1 MSKKRVDNK
10 KFRKIEK
17 NDKIGKN
24 YQKRKNRV
32 ILPLLFFIVCFLI
45 GAFIYSNR
53 TKASVC
59 VKEYFK
65 LLGNKEYDKMYDL
78 VSTDMSKDDFVN
90 RVKNIY
96 DGIEASDIS
105 ITIGANSIDNVD
117 GTTKVT
123 YTNSMQ
129 TMAGELS
136 FVNSCKVKEFNGKY
150 KILWTSSVIYP
161 DLSNDEKV
169 RVNKEE
175 STRGSLLDRNDIPIA
190 KDGTVY
196 EVGIVPGK
204 LNEKEKSI
212 KEISNLLKI
221 DEEQINK
228 SLNASYVTDNTF
240 VPLKKFSKENQELKL
255 DLLKIKGIMITD
267 AKARVYPYKNATSIM
282 TGYVQNGE
290 GKSGLEYALND
301 KLKGEDG
308 QEIYIEKDGKKDK
321 TIIKKSVKNG
331 ESIKLTV
338 DANVMKQI
346 YEKYANDEACVV
358 KMNYA
363 TGEIIALV
371 STPSYDANDFSV
383 GISDEEW
390 QELQND
396 EKKPMY
402 NRYLSIYVPG
412 SSIKPIVGAI
422 GLETNSF
429 TASENFGKSTKK
441 WQKDASWEDLYVT
454 TLETYDG
461 DSNLENALIYSDN
474 IYFAKAALKIGES
487 TFKKWL
493 DNLMFNEKIEFTQ
506 DIQKS
511 MYGKIDSDASLANS
525 GYGQAE
531 MLVNPI
537 HLASMYSMF
546 ATSGTMVKPYIL
558 YEKDGN
564 SKKKTL
570 KENIITE
577 KTCETIK
584 QDLKEVVEKGTAK
597 DCMIEGKNI
606 YGKTGTAEK
615 KKDQNDKNGEEIGWF
630 NAFDDQN
637 NLIISMCENVK
648 NKGGSHYVVKKT
660 KEIFEET

>member
-10 KFRKIEK
+10 KFRKTEK
-17 NDKIGKN
+17 NDKGGKS
-24 YQKRKNRV
+24 QKKRKNRV
-32 ILPLLFFIVCFLI
+32 IFPLLFLIVCFII

-228 SLNASYVTDNTF
+228 SL
-240 VPLKKFSKENQELKL
+240 
-255 DLLKIKGIMITD
+255 I
-267 AKARVYPYKNATSIM
+267 SI
-282 TGYVQNGE
+282 
-290 GKSGLEYALND
+290 S
-301 KLKGEDG
+301 KLKFCF
-308 QEIYIEKDGKKDK
+308 
-321 TIIKKSVKNG
+321 
-331 ESIKLTV
+331 LF
-338 DANVMKQI
+338 
-346 YEKYANDEACVV
+346 
-358 KMNYA
+358 
-363 TGEIIALV
+363 L
-371 STPSYDANDFSV
+371 
-383 GISDEEW
+383 
-390 QELQND
+390 
-396 EKKPMY
+396 
-402 NRYLSIYVPG
+402 
-412 SSIKPIVGAI
+412 
-422 GLETNSF
+422 NS
-429 TASENFGKSTKK
+429 N
-441 WQKDASWEDLYVT
+441 
-454 TLETYDG
+454 
-461 DSNLENALIYSDN
+461 
-474 IYFAKAALKIGES
+474 
-487 TFKKWL
+487 
-493 DNLMFNEKIEFTQ
+493 
-506 DIQKS
+506 
-511 MYGKIDSDASLANS
+511 
-525 GYGQAE
+525 
-531 MLVNPI
+531 
-537 HLASMYSMF
+537 
-546 ATSGTMVKPYIL
+546 
-558 YEKDGN
+558 
-564 SKKKTL
+564 
-570 KENIITE
+570 
-577 KTCETIK
+577 
-584 QDLKEVVEKGTAK
+584 
-597 DCMIEGKNI
+597 
-606 YGKTGTAEK
+606 
-615 KKDQNDKNGEEIGWF
+615 
-630 NAFDDQN
+630 
-637 NLIISMCENVK
+637 
-648 NKGGSHYVVKKT
+648 
-660 KEIFEET
+660 

>member
-1 MSKKRVDNK
+1 
-10 KFRKIEK
+10 
-17 NDKIGKN
+17 
-24 YQKRKNRV
+24 
-32 ILPLLFFIVCFLI
+32 
-45 GAFIYSNR
+45 
-53 TKASVC
+53 
-59 VKEYFK
+59 
-65 LLGNKEYDKMYDL
+65 
-78 VSTDMSKDDFVN
+78 
-90 RVKNIY
+90 
-96 DGIEASDIS
+96 
-105 ITIGANSIDNVD
+105 
-117 GTTKVT
+117 
-123 YTNSMQ
+123 
-129 TMAGELS
+129 
-136 FVNSCKVKEFNGKY
+136 
-150 KILWTSSVIYP
+150 
-161 DLSNDEKV
+161 
-169 RVNKEE
+169 
-175 STRGSLLDRNDIPIA
+175 
-190 KDGTVY
+190 
-196 EVGIVPGK
+196 
-204 LNEKEKSI
+204 
-212 KEISNLLKI
+212 
-221 DEEQINK
+221 
-228 SLNASYVTDNTF
+228 
-240 VPLKKFSKENQELKL
+240 
-255 DLLKIKGIMITD
+255 
-267 AKARVYPYKNATSIM
+267 
-282 TGYVQNGE
+282 
-290 GKSGLEYALND
+290 
-301 KLKGEDG
+301 
-308 QEIYIEKDGKKDK
+308 
-321 TIIKKSVKNG
+321 
-331 ESIKLTV
+331 
-338 DANVMKQI
+338 
-346 YEKYANDEACVV
+346 
-358 KMNYA
+358 
-363 TGEIIALV
+363 
-371 STPSYDANDFSV
+371 
-383 GISDEEW
+383 
-390 QELQND
+390 
-396 EKKPMY
+396 MY
-402 NRYLSIYVPG
+402 NRYLSIYVPV

-511 MYGKIDSDASLANS
+511 TYGKIDSDASLANS

-637 NLIISMCENVK
+637 NLIISICENVM

>member
-1 MSKKRVDNK
+1 M
-10 KFRKIEK
+10 
-17 NDKIGKN
+17 
-24 YQKRKNRV
+24 
-32 ILPLLFFIVCFLI
+32 
-45 GAFIYSNR
+45 
-53 TKASVC
+53 
-59 VKEYFK
+59 
-65 LLGNKEYDKMYDL
+65 
-78 VSTDMSKDDFVN
+78 
-90 RVKNIY
+90 
-96 DGIEASDIS
+96 
-105 ITIGANSIDNVD
+105 
-117 GTTKVT
+117 
-123 YTNSMQ
+123 
-129 TMAGELS
+129 
-136 FVNSCKVKEFNGKY
+136 
-150 KILWTSSVIYP
+150 
-161 DLSNDEKV
+161 
-169 RVNKEE
+169 
-175 STRGSLLDRNDIPIA
+175 LDRNDIPIA

-511 MYGKIDSDASLANS
+511 TYGKIDSDASLANS

-637 NLIISMCENVK
+637 NLIISICENVK